1 VVKGCAETE
10 RVRERARRQADT
22 TTGLVID
29 NRARFGFTAGP
40 GTTGEARIRL
50 TLALALALHHAARLF
65 DVRDAGTGEQQTRA
79 SLSG

>member
-1 VVKGCAETE
+1 MVKGCAETE

-22 TTGLVID
+22 ITGLVID
-29 NRARFGFTAGP
+29 IRARFGFTAGP
-40 GTTGEARIRL
+40 GTTGDARIRL
-50 TLALALALHHAARLF
+50 TLALHHAARLF